1 MEWLHLPLK
10 RHVVYLRASNAKIA
24 FAILTGG
31 EIASSVE
38 CAMGD
43 KPPLFLGEPVHREKG
58 RCGQVNDPL
67 SRGRRGVAAA
77 VIAETSCCRLQEA
90 KEKEERE
97 RVGARADRGEGLSR
111 GRAATRSGDAL
122 AREERLTRPRSS
134 EPVNTYARGAG
145 AGASMQVARKCRRA
159 NLLSLP
165 SLLFLSSFLP
175 SEKRRR
181 GAASS
186 SRIYLREF
194 CTNPG
199 LLTWVKI
206 HPAVDLNASAL

>member
-1 MEWLHLPLK
+1 M
-10 RHVVYLRASNAKIA
+10 VYLRASNAKIA
-24 FAILTGG
+24 FEILTGG

-38 CAMGD
+38 CAMRD
-43 KPPLFLGEPVHREKG
+43 KPPLFLGEPVRREKG

-77 VIAETSCCRLQEA
+77 AAVIAETSCCRLREA
-90 KEKEERE
+90 KGKGGRE
-97 RVGARADRGEGLSR
+97 RVGARARADRGEDLSR
-111 GRAATRSGDAL
+111 GRAATTRSGDAL

-134 EPVNTYARGAG
+134 EPVNAYARGAG

-159 NLLSLP
+159 NLLSLSLPPFFP
-165 SLLFLSSFLP
+165 SPCLP
-175 SEKRRR
+175 SERRRR

-186 SRIYLREF
+186 SRINLREF

-199 LLTWVKI
+199 LLTWMKI
-206 HPAVDLNASAL
+206 HPAVDSNASAL